1 MYIQTYVNI
10 QVWNVLSFS
19 ILTHNTYIYCGG
31 LRRVLYFVFVQ
42 NATRGKI
49 IDIPTVMHIFPS
61 HHSFFSMSRKLM
73 AKNFDNMISRH
84 NLVYNN

>member
-1 MYIQTYVNI
+1 MSIFKSEMYYHFPFYHI
-10 QVWNVLSFS
+10 
-19 ILTHNTYIYCGG
+19 ILKYIYCGG

-73 AKNFDNMISRH
+73 AKIFDNMISRH